1 MERRGEERGG
11 VERRGEERGGVEMIN
26 CVHTYVK
33 MYRCNKIHTMYV
45 HTIQMDVLCEKHSHK
60 LWCKFVRTHV

>member
-26 CVHTYVK
+26 SVHTYVRK
-33 MYRCNKIHTMYV
+33 NV
-45 HTIQMDVLCEKHSHK
+45 QV
-60 LWCKFVRTHV
+60 

>member
-26 CVHTYVK
+26 SVHTYVK

-45 HTIQMDVLCEKHSHK
+45 LYKWMCCVRNTHTNFGASSYALM
-60 LWCKFVRTHV
+60 